1 MKFNELIKSTLILGL
16 IFGAIIAQAQQY
28 PQRPVTIVVPFT
40 PGGPID
46 AVARVVAQKLTVAM
60 GQPFIVDNRAGA
72 TGAIG
77 TAAVA
82 KAKPDGYT
90 LLIASTSSQ
99 IIAPSLRNR
108 PTFRPIEDFTPVG
121 MLARYPFCLVVNSEL
136 PMKSVAELV
145 ASAKS
150 APDKLNYAS
159 LGEGSGNHIL
169 TEQFKKKAGI
179 AMQHVPYKGI
189 SPAATALMTG
199 EVQVAFDNPGSVR
212 VLLERGKVRPLAVT
226 GTARSTLLPN
236 VPTLRE
242 AGYEGFDQFVWFGL
256 FAPHGVPA
264 SIVAQINQEIGK
276 LVVSEEF
283 KNVLT
288 TIGAESYDANI
299 KTLPAELAREMGVWK
314 GLIATLQIPM
324 E

>member
-1 MKFNELIKSTLILGL
+1 MKFNGLIKSTLVLGL
-16 IFGAIIAQAQQY
+16 CLGAMHAQAQHY

-46 AVARVVAQKLTVAM
+46 AVARVLGQKLTIAM

-90 LLIASTSSQ
+90 LLIASNSSQ
-99 IIAPSLRNR
+99 IIAPSLRHR
-108 PTFRPIEDFTPVG
+108 PAFRAIDDFTPVA
-121 MLARYPFCLVVNSEL
+121 MLARYPFCLVVNQEL
-136 PMKSVAELV
+136 PIKSVADLV
-145 ASAKS
+145 ASATS
-150 APDKLNYAS
+150 APEKFNYAS

-169 TEQFKKKAGI
+169 MEQFKKKTGI
-179 AMQHVPYKGI
+179 GMQHVPYKGI
-189 SPAATALMTG
+189 SSAATALMTG

-212 VLLERGKVRPLAVT
+212 LMLERGKARPLAVT
-226 GTARSTLLPN
+226 GSTRSTLLPN

-256 FAPHGVPA
+256 FAPHDVPA
-264 SIVAQINQEIGK
+264 SIVARINQEIGK
-276 LVVSEEF
+276 LVVSEEYR
-283 KNVLT
+283 NVLT
-288 TIGAESYDANI
+288 TIGAESYNANVM
-299 KTLPAELAREMGVWK
+299 TLPAELTREMIAWK
-314 GLIATLQIPM
+314 NLIATLQIPL